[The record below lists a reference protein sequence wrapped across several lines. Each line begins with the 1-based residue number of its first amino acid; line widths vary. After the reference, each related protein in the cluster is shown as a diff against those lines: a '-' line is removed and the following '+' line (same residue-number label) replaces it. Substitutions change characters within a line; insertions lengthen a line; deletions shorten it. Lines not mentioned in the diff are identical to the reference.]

1 MCTAA
6 EATEEGSW
14 DFAVAERNGRTF
26 TSPALTNTHHF
37 LPLYR
42 NPFAQNVCGMGIA
55 LAKRSVRERLH
66 VLYTQRSTTCAQHS
80 HLHKWRSRHYWRGLR
95 IHPISTKIAG
105 GCLCEPA
112 AENLQSYGIRSR
124 CSPPAIPCIDLRSSM
139 LHFRYTLN
147 TRRWCWFSQANRFY
161 MIEASWG
168 GHTAEATVFF
178 LHYKVSEHG
187 QVLISWK
194 VFHNFALIAS
204 FAQRTF
210 FCLFFFFCFCSWY

>member
-1 MCTAA
+1 MQPPDQRSKCAKA
-6 EATEEGSW
+6 SGE
-14 DFAVAERNGRTF
+14 
-26 TSPALTNTHHF
+26 TSCAPLPAI

-105 GCLCEPA
+105 GCRCEPA

-161 MIEASWG
+161 MIEASCRR

-178 LHYKVSEHG
+178 
-187 QVLISWK
+187 
-194 VFHNFALIAS
+194 FALQGFWAWTGSDILEGIS
-204 FAQRTF
+204 Q
-210 FCLFFFFCFCSWY
+210 FCFNCFVCTAHIFLFVFFFFASARGIS